1 MPNMKFESW
10 IDFKSKLYKKLKKS
24 YPFEKAKELWV
35 SLSSST
41 PKSLEKQAG

>member
-1 MPNMKFESW
+1 MPHMIFESW
-10 IDFKSKLYKKLKKS
+10 IAYKSKLYKKLKKR

-41 PKSLEKQAG
+41 PKSQEKQAG

>member
-10 IDFKSKLYKKLKKS
+10 IEFKSKLYKKLKKN
-24 YPFEKAKELWV
+24 PFEKAKELWV